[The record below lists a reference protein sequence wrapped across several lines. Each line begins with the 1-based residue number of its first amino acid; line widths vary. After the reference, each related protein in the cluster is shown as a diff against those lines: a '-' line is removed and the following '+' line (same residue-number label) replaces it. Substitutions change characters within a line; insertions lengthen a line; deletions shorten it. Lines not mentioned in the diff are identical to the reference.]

1 MLIDQSNILSFLND
15 VESVKSG
22 NLFAVI
28 FSLAFMLM
36 FVSTAFGQWSNDPRQ
51 NRSLIQG
58 LENPVNISTVE
69 DSQGGAFIFWQNK
82 SKNKSDVYFQ
92 HIDLYGNVSF
102 RADGK
107 KVRNSIQDTSKTN
120 FPKSENPVAT
130 NYYNSS
136 GKSNS
141 ASIVVWREIS
151 ANNNDELFVQK
162 VFSNGNL
169 GWNESGIQIS
179 KSKGDIIN
187 YSITS
192 DNLGNTF
199 ICFIEKSLSVP
210 SEYSIYLQKISADGK
225 IITSKN
231 LSNQSNGF
239 SNIVNTDENGIK
251 VHSSSIAKNLTTII
265 PDGFGGVFVFW
276 IENSSGISKLFF
288 KDIIFESNIQLNQ
301 KPIVITETK
310 NILSNYKV
318 LKISN
323 DKFYLIWQT
332 SGKVKKIFHQIFNTN
347 EASTKNDNSKLV
359 SNTKGIQ
366 SNPQI
371 ISTSNSTIVVSWIE
385 ELNKD
390 KNIYL
395 QKFRIDGNLLNTE
408 WNKPIVPYNN
418 LTGEQ
423 FSQVLTTDKQGNVL
437 IAWFDLSNKSNSFS
451 DNSVIKITA
460 SKENI
465 YAQKVDTKGNLM
477 WNPSGFPIAIYP
489 NSNKSYLS
497 IVSDQNNGLIA
508 IFKEIRGNKAEIFGQ
523 RIFYNQTY
531 TSQIINLKSNIEND
545 EVILSWQIA
554 NEYSI
559 HKYSIEKLT
568 GEGLDTL
575 WVEIGSINADSASK
589 LNTYNFIDKP
599 DKNDTYYYRIAQID
613 LKSNRQ
619 YSDVIRVNFVYE
631 ESEEI
636 VLYQNTPNPFTD
648 STTITYYL
656 PKSINVKIE
665 FYNSRLEKIDEKNI
679 TNTSQG
685 KNRITFY
692 GKEFPTGVYFYR
704 FIAGNFVDVKKMVIA
719 R

>member
-15 VESVKSG
+15 VELVKCS
-22 NLFAVI
+22 NLSAVI
-28 FSLAFMLM
+28 FSLVFILM

-58 LENPVNISTVE
+58 LENPINISTVE
-69 DSQGGAFIFWQNK
+69 DSKGGAFIFWQNK
-82 SKNKSDVYFQ
+82 SKNTSDVYFQ

-107 KVRNSIQDTSKTN
+107 KVRNSTKDTSKTN
-120 FPKSENPVAT
+120 FSKSENPVAT

-136 GKSNS
+136 EKTNS

-169 GWNESGIQIS
+169 GWSESGIQIS

-187 YSITS
+187 YSIAS
-192 DNLGNTF
+192 DNLENTF
-199 ICFIEKSLSVP
+199 ICFIEKSLIVP

-225 IITSKN
+225 IITSDN
-231 LSNQSNGF
+231 LSSQSNGF
-239 SNIVNTDENGIK
+239 SNIVNTEGNGIK
-251 VHSSSIAKNLTTII
+251 VHSSNIAKNLTTII
-265 PDGFGGVFVFW
+265 PNDFGGAFVFW
-276 IENSSGISKLFF
+276 VENSTGISKLLF
-288 KDIIFESNIQLNQ
+288 KEINFENNIKLNQ

-318 LKISN
+318 LNISN
-323 DKFYLIWQT
+323 NKFYLVWQT
-332 SGKVKKIFHQIFNTN
+332 SGKIKKIYHQIFNTN
-347 EASTKNDNSKLV
+347 GNSIENSSGKLV

-371 ISTSNSTIVVSWIE
+371 IATLNSSVVISWIE

-408 WNKPIVPYNN
+408 WNRPIVPYNN

-437 IAWFDLSNKSNSFS
+437 IAWFDLSKKNESIS
-451 DNSVIKITA
+451 DNSITKIYGT
-460 SKENI
+460 KENI
-465 YAQKVDTKGNLM
+465 YAQKVDSKGNLM
-477 WNPSGFPIAIYP
+477 WNPSGVPIAIYP
-489 NSNKSYLS
+489 NSSKSYLS

-508 IFKEIRGNKAEIFGQ
+508 IFKENRGNKTGIFGQ
-523 RIFYNQTY
+523 RIYYNQTY

-545 EVILSWQIA
+545 EVLLSWQIA

-568 GEGLDTL
+568 GEEPDTI
-575 WVEIGSINADSASK
+575 WIEIGSVNADSASK
-589 LNTYNFIDKP
+589 LNTYNFVDKP

-613 LKSNRQ
+613 VKNNRQ
-619 YSDVIRVNFVYE
+619 YSDVLRVNFVYE
-631 ESEEI
+631 ESDEI
-636 VLYQNTPNPFTD
+636 VLYQNIPNPFTD

-656 PKSINVKIE
+656 PKPINVKLE

-679 TNTSQG
+679 NNSSQG
-685 KNRITFY
+685 KNRFIFY
-692 GKEFPTGVYFYR
+692 GKDFPAGVYFYR